1 MSSISVAGDTSGSI
15 TIAAPAVAGSGTL
28 TLPVA
33 TDTLVGKATTDTL
46 TNKTLTSPAITTPT
60 ITGTGSILA
69 SSIGGNVTQSNIVT
83 ASVSGST
90 TADTYTDT
98 GASLSLVA
106 GTYIISTVGLLAI
119 SSQSGTTSTYRM
131 SQLAFTNN
139 ANTIIESVFSG
150 ASTAFGNYANA
161 LSFVL
166 TVSSTTTYKT
176 RFTSIN
182 NSGAPTIGSL
192 ALQVQT
198 STLTSHSI
206 IATRLT

>member
-1 MSSISVAGDTSGSI
+1 MADIIVAGNTSGAI
-15 TIAAPAVAGSGTL
+15 TISAPLVAGSGTL

-90 TADTYTDT
+90 TAQTYTDT

-106 GTYIISTVGLLAI
+106 GTYIISTVALLTL
-119 SSQSGTTSTYRM
+119 STQSGTGVAHRM
-131 SQLAFTNN
+131 TQLALTNN
-139 ANTIIESVFSG
+139 SNTIIESVFIG
-150 ASTAFGNYANA
+150 GSTSFGTYANV

-176 RFTSIN
+176 RFTSMN
-182 NSGAPTIGSL
+182 NSGSPTITGCDLS
-192 ALQVQT
+192 AQT